1 MHFSSCFVRRSYI
14 DMDATQFDKLNRLMD
29 GNLKTKLTSDKDC
42 VIYTTE
48 LFGVDSNSDQHA
60 GEEEEEPEEEHLRTR
75 DTWGK
80 GIEFL
85 FSCIALS
92 VGLGNVWR
100 FPFIALENGG
110 GAFLIPYLVVLVL
123 VGRPIYYLEVTIGQF
138 SSRGCIGAFDLAPI
152 MKGVAYGQVYSTAL
166 ATTYY
171 ACIMALTIRY
181 LVASFSEVLPW
192 TYCLVEWG
200 SSCVATAATA
210 TNSSN
215 TSMHGVSSAEL
226 YFTRTVLREPPNLDG
241 GLGTPSWEMILCLMA
256 TWIIIAIT
264 LFKGIRSSGK
274 ASYFLALFPY
284 VIMLILLI
292 RAVTLPGAWQGIL
305 YFVQPQW
312 SQLLNPHVWYSAITQ
327 MFFSLA
333 ICFGTLIMYASFND
347 FNKRVHK
354 DVIIITTIDSFTSM
368 LAGCIIF
375 GILGNL
381 AYETN
386 TTDISQVVKG
396 GAGLAFISYP
406 EAIAKFK
413 YLPQLFA
420 VLFFFMLLVLGIG
433 SNIGMASC
441 VINVVKDRFPHLP
454 HWQLAIG
461 ASLIGFVCGL
471 VYMTPGGQ
479 FVLNLVDFYGCTF
492 IALVLAIAELLAV
505 CWIYGVRRL
514 CSDIEF
520 MLGIKTSFYWRI
532 CWAIVAPGLMFL
544 VLVYMLVSY
553 EPLTYKGVEY
563 PPLANMAGWLI
574 WGLGV
579 AQLPFWALYSIYQQP
594 GDSFK
599 AKLKLAM
606 QTTSD
611 WGPRQPQQLQAYFL
625 HRKRVAEA
633 KQRGGN
639 FFFDNIFG

>member
-1 MHFSSCFVRRSYI
+1 
-14 DMDATQFDKLNRLMD
+14 MDAIQYGKLNRLIN
-29 GNLKTKLTSDKDC
+29 GNISINIANEKDC
-42 VIYTTE
+42 VVYGTTTE
-48 LFGVDSNSDQHA
+48 LLTMDTSS
-60 GEEEEEPEEEHLRTR
+60 EEAREEPEVEPTATR
-75 DTWGK
+75 DRDQWGK

-110 GAFLIPYLVVLVL
+110 GAFLIPYLVVLLL
-123 VGRPIYYLEVTIGQF
+123 VGRPIYYMEVIIGQF
-138 SSRGCIGAFDLAPI
+138 SSRGCIRAFDMVPI

-181 LVASFSEVLPW
+181 LVVSFSEVLPW

-200 SSCVATAATA
+200 SQCVATAATGLNL
-210 TNSSN
+210 TVNHS
-215 TSMHGVSSAEL
+215 TVVQGISSAEL
-226 YFTRTVLREPPNLDG
+226 YFTRTVLREPVSLED
-241 GLGTPSWEMILCLMA
+241 GLGAPSWEMVMCLLA
-256 TWIIIAIT
+256 TWVIIAIT

-284 VIMLILLI
+284 VIMLILLV
-292 RAVTLPGAWQGIL
+292 RAVTLPGAWQGIA
-305 YFVQPQW
+305 YFVKPQW
-312 SQLLNPHVWYSAITQ
+312 DQLLNPHVWYAAITQ

-347 FNKRVHK
+347 FHKLVHK
-354 DVIIITTIDSFTSM
+354 DVIIITSIDSFTSI

-381 AYETN
+381 AHETN
-386 TTDISQVVKG
+386 TTDISTVVKG

-420 VLFFFMLLVLGIG
+420 ALFFFMLLVLGIG
-433 SNIGMASC
+433 SNIGMASS
-441 VINVVKDRFPHLP
+441 VINVVKDRYPQLP
-454 HWQLAIG
+454 HWKLAMG
-461 ASLIGFVCGL
+461 ASVIGFVCGL

-505 CWIYGVRRL
+505 GWIYGVKRL

-520 MLGIKTSFYWRI
+520 MLKAKTSFYWRI

-544 VLVYMLVSY
+544 VLVYMLCSY
-553 EPLTYKGVEY
+553 EPLTYKNVPY
-563 PPLANMAGWLI
+563 PSAAYLAGWLI

-579 AQLPFWALYSIYQQP
+579 AQLPFWAIYTIYQQP
-594 GDSFK
+594 GNSFRS
-599 AKLKLAM
+599 KLKLALEP
-606 QTTSD
+606 TAD
-611 WGPRQPQQLQAYFL
+611 WGPRQPQQLQAYLL
-625 HRKRVAEA
+625 HRKKTQESKV
-633 KQRGGN
+633 QRGGY
-639 FFFDNIFG
+639 FIDNIFG

>member
-1 MHFSSCFVRRSYI
+1 ER
-14 DMDATQFDKLNRLMD
+14 
-29 GNLKTKLTSDKDC
+29 
-42 VIYTTE
+42 
-48 LFGVDSNSDQHA
+48 DQ
-60 GEEEEEPEEEHLRTR
+60 
-75 DTWGK
+75 WGK
-80 GIEFL
+80 GVEFL

-110 GAFLIPYLVVLVL
+110 GAFLIPYLVVLLL
-123 VGRPIYYLEVTIGQF
+123 VGRPIYYLEVLIGQF
-138 SSRGCIGAFDLAPI
+138 ASRGCIRAFDMVPI

-181 LVASFSEVLPW
+181 LVVSFSEVLPW

-200 SSCVATAATA
+200 PQCVATGVTG
-210 TNSSN
+210 SN
-215 TSMHGVSSAEL
+215 VTHSGPGISSAEL
-226 YFTRTVLREPPNLDG
+226 YFTRTVLREPDNLDDG
-241 GLGTPSWEMILCLMA
+241 GLGTPSWEMVLCLLV

-292 RAVTLPGAWQGIL
+292 RALTLPGAWQGIA
-305 YFVQPQW
+305 YFVKPQW
-312 SQLLNPHVWYSAITQ
+312 DQLLNPHVWYAAITQ

-333 ICFGTLIMYASFND
+333 ICFGTLVMYASFND
-347 FNKRVHK
+347 FRKQVHK
-354 DVIIITTIDSFTSM
+354 DVIIITSIDSFTSI

-381 AYETN
+381 AHETN
-386 TTDISQVVKG
+386 TTDISSVVKG

-420 VLFFFMLLVLGIG
+420 ALFFFMLLVLGIG
-433 SNIGMASC
+433 SNIGMASS

-461 ASLIGFVCGL
+461 ASVIGFLCGL

-505 CWIYGVRRL
+505 GWIYGVKRL

-520 MLGIKTSFYWRI
+520 MLNVKTGFYWRI

-544 VLVYMLVSY
+544 VLVYMLFSY
-553 EPLTYKGVEY
+553 EPLTYKGVAY
-563 PPLANMAGWLI
+563 PQEAYMAGWLI

-579 AQLPFWALYSIYQQP
+579 AQLPFWAIYTIYQQP
-594 GDSFK
+594 ANSFSG
-599 AKLKLAM
+599 KLKLAL
-606 QTTSD
+606 QPTAD
-611 WGPRQPQQLQAYFL
+611 WGPRQPQQMEAYLQ
-625 HRKRVAEA
+625 HRRQEA
-633 KQRGGN
+633 DMKTERRA
-639 FFFDNIFG
+639 FFIDNIFG

>member
-1 MHFSSCFVRRSYI
+1 
-14 DMDATQFDKLNRLMD
+14 MDAAAEYQRLSQRMD
-29 GNLKTKLTSDKDC
+29 TEQPQRSSVL
-42 VIYTTE
+42 YTTSSDE
-48 LFGVDSNSDQHA
+48 LSINCCLDKVERQLPLQVEVVESVETGLNKSPGQRDQWSR
-60 GEEEEEPEEEHLRTR
+60 GL
-75 DTWGK
+75 
-80 GIEFL
+80 EFL

-110 GAFLIPYLVVLVL
+110 GAFVVPYVIVLLLI
-123 VGRPIYYLEVTIGQF
+123 GRPIYYLEVVIGQF
-138 SSRGCIGAFDLAPI
+138 SSRGCIKAFDMVPI

-181 LVASFSEVLPW
+181 LVASFDDVLPW

-200 SSCVATAATA
+200 SSCVATGATVSPNGTA
-210 TNSSN
+210 LGQ
-215 TSMHGVSSAEL
+215 GVSSAEL
-226 YFTRTVLREPPNLDG
+226 YFTHTVLREPENLQEN
-241 GLGTPSWEMILCLMA
+241 GLGTPSWDLVLCLAA
-256 TWIIIAIT
+256 TWLIIGAI

-284 VIMLILLI
+284 LIMLILLA
-292 RAVTLPGAWQGIL
+292 RALTLPGAWRGIV
-305 YFVQPQW
+305 YFLEPKW
-312 SQLLNPHVWYSAITQ
+312 SELLNPHVWYAAITQ

-333 ICFGTLIMYASFND
+333 ICFGTLVMYASFND
-347 FNKRVHK
+347 FHKNVHK
-354 DVIIITTIDSFTSM
+354 DVIIITSIDSFTSI

-381 AYETN
+381 AHETN
-386 TTDISQVVKG
+386 TEDISQVVQG

-433 SNIGMASC
+433 SNVGMASC
-441 VINVVKDRFPHLP
+441 VINVIKDRFSHLP
-454 HWQLAIG
+454 HWLLS
-461 ASLIGFVCGL
+461 ASFSLVGFLCGL

-492 IALVLAIAELLAV
+492 IAIVLAIAELLAV
-505 CWIYGVRRL
+505 GWIYGVKRI

-520 MLGIKTSFYWRI
+520 MLNVKTSFYWRI
-532 CWAIVAPGLMFL
+532 CWALVAPGLMFL
-544 VLVYMLVSY
+544 VLVYMLFNY
-553 EPLTYKGVEY
+553 EPLTYRGVEY
-563 PPLANMAGWLI
+563 PRAAYTAGWTI

-579 AQLPFWALYSIYQQP
+579 LQLPIWAIYTIYQQP
-594 GDSFK
+594 GKTFSSKFRM
-599 AKLKLAM
+599 ALQPTA
-606 QTTSD
+606 D
-611 WGPRQPQQLQAYFL
+611 WGPRQPQELEAYIL
-625 HRKRVAEA
+625 HRRRHAEF
-633 KQRGGN
+633 KPRRGGYLC
-639 FFFDNIFG
+639 DNIFG

>member
-1 MHFSSCFVRRSYI
+1 ME
-14 DMDATQFDKLNRLMD
+14 ATQYGKLNRLINNNISI
-29 GNLKTKLTSDKDC
+29 NLTNEKDC
-42 VIYTTE
+42 AVYAPTTE
-48 LFGVDSNSDQHA
+48 LLTMDINSEEAQEQREAAEEQTQPQERDQ
-60 GEEEEEPEEEHLRTR
+60 
-75 DTWGK
+75 WGK
-80 GIEFL
+80 GVEFL

-110 GAFLIPYLVVLVL
+110 GAFLIPYLVVLLL
-123 VGRPIYYLEVTIGQF
+123 VGRPVYYLEVLIGQF
-138 SSRGCIGAFDLAPI
+138 ASRGCIRAFDMVPI

-181 LVASFSEVLPW
+181 LVVSFSEVLPW

-200 SSCVATAATA
+200 PQCVATGVTD
-210 TNSSN
+210 SN
-215 TSMHGVSSAEL
+215 VTHSGPGISSAEL
-226 YFTRTVLREPPNLDG
+226 YFTRTVLREPDNLDDG
-241 GLGTPSWEMILCLMA
+241 GLGTPSWEMVLCLLV

-292 RAVTLPGAWQGIL
+292 RALTLPGAWQGIA
-305 YFVQPQW
+305 YFVKPQW
-312 SQLLNPHVWYSAITQ
+312 DQLLNPHVWYAAITQ

-333 ICFGTLIMYASFND
+333 ICFGTLVMYASFND
-347 FNKRVHK
+347 FRKQVHK
-354 DVIIITTIDSFTSM
+354 DVIIITSIDSFTSI

-381 AYETN
+381 AHETN
-386 TTDISQVVKG
+386 TTDISSVVKG

-420 VLFFFMLLVLGIG
+420 ALFFFMLLVLGIG
-433 SNIGMASC
+433 SNIGMASS

-461 ASLIGFVCGL
+461 ASVIGFLCGL

-505 CWIYGVRRL
+505 GWIYGVKRL

-520 MLGIKTSFYWRI
+520 MLNVKTGFYWRI

-544 VLVYMLVSY
+544 VLVYMLFSY
-553 EPLTYKGVEY
+553 EPLTYKGVTY
-563 PPLANMAGWLI
+563 PQEAYMAGWLI

-579 AQLPFWALYSIYQQP
+579 AQLPFWAIYTIYQQP
-594 GDSFK
+594 ANSFSG
-599 AKLKLAM
+599 KLKLAL
-606 QTTSD
+606 QPTAD
-611 WGPRQPQQLQAYFL
+611 WGPRQPQQMEAYLQ
-625 HRKRVAEA
+625 HRRQEA
-633 KQRGGN
+633 DMKTERRA
-639 FFFDNIFG
+639 FFIDNIFG

>member
-1 MHFSSCFVRRSYI
+1 
-14 DMDATQFDKLNRLMD
+14 MDSTQFAKLNKLID
-29 GNLKTKLTSDKDC
+29 GNIKLANEKDC
-42 VIYTTE
+42 VVYASELLTMDSSSSEEGREQLTE
-48 LFGVDSNSDQHA
+48 GHA
-60 GEEEEEPEEEHLRTR
+60 TTR

-80 GIEFL
+80 GVEFL

-110 GAFLIPYLVVLVL
+110 GAFLIPYLVVLLL
-123 VGRPIYYLEVTIGQF
+123 VGRPIYYLEVIIGQF
-138 SSRGCIGAFDLAPI
+138 CSQGCIGAFDMAPI
-152 MKGVAYGQVYSTAL
+152 FKGVAYGQVYSTAL

-181 LVASFSEVLPW
+181 LVVSFSDVLPW
-192 TYCLVEWG
+192 TYCLIEWG
-200 SSCVATAATA
+200 AQCVATGATGN
-210 TNSSN
+210 NSS
-215 TSMHGVSSAEL
+215 TPVHGISSAEL
-226 YFTRTVLREPPNLDG
+226 YFTRTVLREPESLDE
-241 GLGTPSWEMILCLMA
+241 GLGTPSWEMVICLLV

-284 VIMLILLI
+284 VIMLILLV
-292 RAVTLPGAWQGIL
+292 RAVTLPGAWQGIA
-305 YFVQPQW
+305 YFIQPQW
-312 SQLLNPHVWYSAITQ
+312 SQLLNPHVWYAAITQ

-354 DVIIITTIDSFTSM
+354 DVIIITTIDSFTSI

-381 AYETN
+381 AHETN

-441 VINVVKDRFPHLP
+441 VINVVKDRFPQLP

-461 ASLIGFVCGL
+461 ASVMGFVCGL

-479 FVLNLVDFYGCTF
+479 FILNLVDFYGCTF
-492 IALVLAIAELLAV
+492 IALVLAIVELLAV
-505 CWIYGVRRL
+505 SWIYGVKRL

-520 MLGIKTSFYWRI
+520 MLNVKTSFYWRI

-544 VLVYMLVSY
+544 VLIYMLVSY
-553 EPLTYKGVEY
+553 EPLTYKGVAY
-563 PPLANMAGWLI
+563 PQAAYMAGWLI

-579 AQLPFWALYSIYQQP
+579 AQLPFWALYIIYQQP
-594 GDSFK
+594 GQSFRS
-599 AKLKLAM
+599 KLQLAL
-606 QTTSD
+606 QPTAD
-611 WGPRQPQQLQAYFL
+611 WGPRQPQQLQAYLL
-625 HRKRVAEA
+625 HRQRVVES
-633 KQRGGN
+633 KQQRGG